1 MWSRPFPAPESG
13 FRGSKL
19 HQENEWKG
27 PDSLKNLL
35 CLLALLGLLASPA
48 GAQTYNDSQGYYGQF
63 SLPIGWNNMA
73 TDSRFGAA
81 DGSMIGFAFT
91 AGYRFNA
98 WIGGDVEVMWLGAGD
113 VIAPGGAVIAD
124 ASILSVGAAAK
135 FYPFVLT
142 SRYVPTWIQPY
153 LVFGMGSGL
162 SQQDPVGENE
172 FGSSLSETVLLF
184 RFGAGMEVMI
194 SKHWGTFMDANY
206 YASNS
211 NSIAGI
217 GMIRLGVMGHF

>member
-1 MWSRPFPAPESG
+1 
-13 FRGSKL
+13 
-19 HQENEWKG
+19 
-27 PDSLKNLL
+27 
-35 CLLALLGLLASPA
+35 
-48 GAQTYNDSQGYYGQF
+48 
-63 SLPIGWNNMA
+63 
-73 TDSRFGAA
+73 
-81 DGSMIGFAFT
+81 MI
-91 AGYRFNA
+91 
-98 WIGGDVEVMWLGAGD
+98 D
-113 VIAPGGAVIAD
+113 GGAVAAY

-153 LVFGMGSGL
+153 VVFGMGSGL
-162 SQQDPVGENE
+162 SQQDPVGDNE

-211 NSIAGI
+211 SSIAGI
-217 GMIRLGVMGHF
+217 GMIRLGAMGHF